1 MPKNNLNEFNNPQTL
16 AIISPYLVK
25 GENFCGYS
33 IGRYTKLLAESFPK
47 NQKVVVFCDTQG
59 GTRPHKISKNIL
71 LIPSYK
77 INSSVFLVS
86 LLTQIAKF
94 SYVKNFLIQFEFSIF
109 GGKKVVLQIPI
120 LLAILKIFG
129 KKINITLHQVLDDIG
144 ALSGHLA
151 LKEKSLKTSILNTG
165 LKGFYTLTGLLS
177 DKIIVH
183 DHVLAERIVRFVKK
197 DKIKVISHGTFSLSK
212 FSKKFESSS
221 RKYFSLKRGY
231 KLVGAFGFCSWYK
244 GTDWLIEN
252 FARFA
257 RSNPKIKVR
266 LIVAGGESPT
276 LKGTKAY
283 KIYHEKLIKVIKEA
297 NGNIIYTGFVP
308 EADVEKVFAACDLMA
323 FPYRARMSASGALSL
338 CLGYGKPLIV
348 SKAFAESDLSFKNN
362 LFDLN
367 YKSFERILDKGLADG
382 GEFEPDFVNRSWV
395 NAGED
400 YLREILPDTN
410 IESKLDYAEA
420 I

>member
-33 IGRYTKLLAESFPK
+33 VGRYTKLLVESFPK
-47 NQKVVVFCDTQG
+47 NQKVVVFCDSQMG
-59 GTRPHKISKNIL
+59 IKPHKISENIL

-77 INSSVFLVS
+77 INSLAFLAT
-86 LLTQIAKF
+86 LLSHIAKF
-94 SYVKNFLIQFEFSIF
+94 NHVNNFLIQFEFSIF
-109 GGKKVVLQIPI
+109 GGKMIVLQVPI
-120 LLAILKIFG
+120 LLATLKIFG

-151 LKEKSLKTSILNTG
+151 IKEKSLKTLILNIG
-165 LKGFYTLTGLLS
+165 LKGFYTFTGLLS

-183 DHVLAERIVRFVKK
+183 DQVLADRIMRFVEKDKVRIVP
-197 DKIKVISHGTFSLSK
+197 HGTFALRK
-212 FSKKFESSS
+212 FTKKFESSS
-221 RKYFSLKRGY
+221 KKHFGLKRGY

-257 RSNPKIKVR
+257 RSNPKIKAKLV
-266 LIVAGGESPT
+266 VAGGESPT

-297 NGNIIYTGFVP
+297 NGNIIYTDFVP

-323 FPYRARMSASGALSL
+323 FPYRVRMSASGALSL

-348 SKAFAESDLSFKNN
+348 SKAFAESDLSFKSNV
-362 LFDLN
+362 FDLN
-367 YKSFERILDKGLADG
+367 YKSFERLLKKGLASG
-382 GEFEPDFVNRSWV
+382 GGFEPDFIDRSWA
-395 NAGED
+395 NTGED
-400 YLREILPDTN
+400 YLGEILPDTN
-410 IESKLDYAEA
+410 IESKLSYAEA